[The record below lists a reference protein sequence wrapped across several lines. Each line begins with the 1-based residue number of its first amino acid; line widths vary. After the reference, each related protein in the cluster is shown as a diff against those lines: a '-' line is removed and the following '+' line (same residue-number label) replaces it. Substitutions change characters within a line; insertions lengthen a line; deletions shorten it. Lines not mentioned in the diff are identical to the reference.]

1 MTEIDRI
8 AYAVVQAKLRRLEQ
22 RITEWERQEWV
33 VRSILHLLQKQYAEE
48 VSKEKALQV
57 KYGIS
62 VSNTVAP

>member
-8 AYAVVQAKLRRLEQ
+8 AYAVVQAKLQRLEQ